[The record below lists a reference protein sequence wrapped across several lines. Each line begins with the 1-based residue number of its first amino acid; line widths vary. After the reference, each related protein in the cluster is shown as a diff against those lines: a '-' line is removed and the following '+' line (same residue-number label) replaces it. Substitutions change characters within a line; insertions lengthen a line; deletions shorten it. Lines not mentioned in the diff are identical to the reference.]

1 MLGYLEFKAR
11 LNEETEGKAVIE
23 VRSFKVCELPEN
35 PPFPSSID
43 MMTDPPLS
51 TVGIFEYE
59 IPEGRESGQKEEGGA
74 EKE

>member
-1 MLGYLEFKAR
+1 MCRAMLVTIWNLRQDY
-11 LNEETEGKAVIE
+11 EETEGKAVIE

-59 IPEGRESGQKEEGGA
+59 IPEGWGNAAEGEE
-74 EKE
+74 

>member
-1 MLGYLEFKAR
+1 MEFKAR
-11 LNEETEGKAVIE
+11 LNEEAGGKAVIE

-43 MMTDPPLS
+43 MMVDPPIS

-59 IPEGRESGQKEEGGA
+59 IPERREEETEG
-74 EKE
+74 EK